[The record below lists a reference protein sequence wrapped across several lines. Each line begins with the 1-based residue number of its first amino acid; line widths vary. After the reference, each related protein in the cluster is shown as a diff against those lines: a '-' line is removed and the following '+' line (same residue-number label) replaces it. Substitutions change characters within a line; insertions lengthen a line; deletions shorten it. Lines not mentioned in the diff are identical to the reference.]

1 MQALGQ
7 WVRDE
12 KRMTWIFYSVLSL
25 VILLPLLLP
34 GYILTLDPVFTPH
47 FPWPTELTNTY
58 PVEALLWL
66 LHFVLPG
73 DVIEKIILLFILL
86 LSGVGMHQLVQRLQ
100 PKGFTLSTWRIA
112 AYVAGSFYMINP
124 FTYSRFMAGQWL
136 VLAGYA
142 LLPFFVGA
150 LVKLAARPTWRA
162 GVQVALWGFV
172 IVSFSLHHLGMLVLL
187 GATTALLGIVKWRK
201 DGVMIERLMGSL
213 VLSVLVGGMLAC
225 FWLVPALL
233 GKGNIGGAVSDFNAT
248 DFTAFATTAT
258 GPLGAVGEV
267 IRLQGFW
274 PEARHLYLLP
284 QAVVPLWGLLFL
296 FVWVIVIIGGIKLW
310 RSSRLIALL
319 MIVSILA
326 GIVLSAT
333 SVLAWLGQMLPLLSG
348 YREPHKFVNLI
359 AIGYA
364 VLGGVGVAYVVKWVR
379 ERFHKIGARVTIII
393 SLLLPI
399 MLTPVMLWGF
409 AGQLSPRQYPG
420 EWYQMNELLK
430 RTVSRGEVLFLP
442 WHQYMR
448 YDFSD
453 RIIASPAEKF
463 FEVPVIASDDPEFKG
478 VSPTVPDT
486 KKRRIAEALKDREN
500 FVRVL
505 EEQDISYI
513 VLVKE
518 DDYQKYAYLNTLSGI
533 RLIQE
538 GRELN
543 LYQVKGEAK

>member
-1 MQALGQ
+1 
-7 WVRDE
+7 
-12 KRMTWIFYSVLSL
+12 
-25 VILLPLLLP
+25 
-34 GYILTLDPVFTPH
+34 
-47 FPWPTELTNTY
+47 
-58 PVEALLWL
+58 
-66 LHFVLPG
+66 
-73 DVIEKIILLFILL
+73 
-86 LSGVGMHQLVQRLQ
+86 
-100 PKGFTLSTWRIA
+100 
-112 AYVAGSFYMINP
+112 
-124 FTYSRFMAGQWL
+124 
-136 VLAGYA
+136 
-142 LLPFFVGA
+142 
-150 LVKLAARPTWRA
+150 
-162 GVQVALWGFV
+162 
-172 IVSFSLHHLGMLVLL
+172 
-187 GATTALLGIVKWRK
+187 
-201 DGVMIERLMGSL
+201 MIERLMGSL